1 MSKED
6 RPQKILYIVTHGLAD
21 PERATLPFVLAN
33 AALSMGVEAVIALQG
48 DAVWLGVKG
57 TAEHVFAGGL
67 PPFKELLDGF
77 LELGGR
83 LLICSPC
90 LQHRKMDP
98 GSLVEKAQVVASAAL
113 TREIL
118 TAKAVLN
125 Y

>member
-1 MSKED
+1 MSEQQQK
-6 RPQKILYIVTHGLAD
+6 QKILYIATHGPGD

-33 AALSMGVEAVIALQG
+33 AALAMGVEAVVALQG

-57 TAEHVFAGGL
+57 TASHVFAGGL
-67 PPFKELLDGF
+67 PPLGELMEGF

-90 LQHRKMDP
+90 IQHRKMQP
-98 GSLVEKAQVVASAAL
+98 QMLLPQAEIVAAATL
-113 TREIL
+113 TNEIL

>member
-1 MSKED
+1 MSQEKE
-6 RPQKILYIVTHGLAD
+6 RQKILYIATHGPGD

-33 AALSMGVEAVIALQG
+33 AALAMGVEAVVALQG

-57 TAEHVFAGGL
+57 TASHVFAGGL
-67 PPFKELLDGF
+67 PPLQELLEGF

-83 LLICSPC
+83 LLVCSPC
-90 LQHRKMDP
+90 LQHRKMDAQSLMP
-98 GSLVEKAQVVASAAL
+98 GAQVVAAATL
-113 TREIL
+113 TGEIL

>member
-1 MSKED
+1 MSEQQQK
-6 RPQKILYIVTHGLAD
+6 QKILYIATHGPGD

-33 AALSMGVEAVIALQG
+33 AALTMGVEAVVALQG

-57 TAEHVFAGGL
+57 TASHVFAGGL
-67 PPFKELLDGF
+67 PPLGELMEGF

-90 LQHRKMDP
+90 IQHRKMQP
-98 GSLVEKAQVVASAAL
+98 QMLLPQAEIVAAATL
-113 TREIL
+113 TKEIL

>member
-1 MSKED
+1 MGDQQGK
-6 RPQKILYIVTHGLAD
+6 QKILYIATHGPGD

-33 AALSMGVEAVIALQG
+33 AALAMGVEAVVALQG

-67 PPFKELLDGF
+67 PALGELMDGF
-77 LELGGR
+77 LEMGGR
-83 LLICSPC
+83 LLVCSPC
-90 LQHRKMDP
+90 IQHRKMDP
-98 GSLVEKAQVVASAAL
+98 GSLVPQAQVVAAATL
-113 TREIL
+113 TGEIL